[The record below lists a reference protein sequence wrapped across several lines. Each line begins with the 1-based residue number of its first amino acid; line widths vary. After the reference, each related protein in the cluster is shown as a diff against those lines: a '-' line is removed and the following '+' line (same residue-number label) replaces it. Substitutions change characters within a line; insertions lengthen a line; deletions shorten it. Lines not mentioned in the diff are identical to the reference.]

1 MLKKSFPDPLKTKN
15 GNLLSRVFSSA
26 EKGRGEENREGVL
39 SRLIVFARFPEPG
52 KSKTRLIPALG
63 PAGAAELHR
72 QMVEHTLKRAKEL
85 RDRLPLSIEIRYT
98 GRPLEPFRRW
108 LGPTFLYSEQ
118 GDGDLGQRM
127 LRSLQDAFRM
137 KVKRVLLI
145 GTDCPDLSVN
155 LAEGALILLNSS
167 DLVLG
172 PADDG
177 GYYLIGLRRVI
188 PQLFQE
194 IPWGTE
200 EVFRKTRQVAQAA
213 KLSYSLLPSLPDV
226 DRPEDL
232 SVWRRHIPGFREK
245 AAAEKHFKDA
255 PLISIIIPT
264 LNEEENIIPC
274 LEATGQAENVERI
287 VVDGGSSDGTADRAQ
302 SWGATVLSATRG
314 RARQM
319 NAGARAAKG
328 EILLFLHADT
338 ILASGFERQVRLL
351 LSRPRVSAGAFSFR
365 LDNFRSP
372 SLRLIQMAT
381 NWRSRYLQVPYGDQA
396 IFVRTRLFQK
406 IGGFPNL
413 PIMEDY
419 ELIRRLKKRGRIL
432 TASLPAVTSAR
443 RWRVLG
449 IWRTT
454 FLNWLLMAAY
464 LLGMSPF
471 RLHKIDELVKSSR
484 CKARKN

>member
-1 MLKKSFPDPLKTKN
+1 
-15 GNLLSRVFSSA
+15 
-26 EKGRGEENREGVL
+26 
-39 SRLIVFARFPEPG
+39 EPG

-63 PAGAAELHR
+63 EAGAAELHR
-72 QMVEHTLKRAKEL
+72 QMVEHTLSWAKEL
-85 RDRLPLSIEIRYT
+85 RNRLPLSIEIRYT

-118 GDGDLGQRM
+118 GEGDLGQRM
-127 LRSLQDAFRM
+127 LRALQDAFRM
-137 KVKRVLLI
+137 KMKKVLLI
-145 GTDCPDLSVN
+145 GTDVPDLSAN
-155 LAEGALILLNSS
+155 LIEGALILLNSS

-177 GYYLIGLRRVI
+177 GYYLIGLQRAI

-200 EVFRKTRQVAQAA
+200 EVFRKTQQIAKAA
-213 KLSYSLLPSLPDV
+213 RLSYSLLPSLPDV

-232 SVWRRHIPGFREK
+232 SVWQRHIPSLREK
-245 AAAEKHFKDA
+245 GTPKESFKVA

-264 LNEEENIIPC
+264 LNEEQNIIPC
-274 LEATGQAENVERI
+274 LEATRKAVNIERI
-287 VVDGGSSDGTADRAQ
+287 VVDGGSSDGTVDKAK
-302 SWGATVLSATRG
+302 SWGATVLSAPRG

-319 NAGARAAKG
+319 NAGAQAAKG

-338 ILASGFERQVRLL
+338 ILASGFDNHVRLL
-351 LSRPRVSAGAFSFR
+351 LIRPRVSAGAFSFR
-365 LDNFRSP
+365 LDDFRSAG
-372 SLRLIQMAT
+372 LRLIQWVA

-396 IFVRTRLFQK
+396 IFVRARLFQK
-406 IGGFPNL
+406 IGGFPDL
-413 PIMEDY
+413 PIMEDH
-419 ELIRRLKKRGRIL
+419 ELIRRLKKRGKIV

-454 FLNWLLMAAY
+454 ILNWVLTLAY
-464 LLGMSPF
+464 LLGMSPL
-471 RLHKIDELVKSSR
+471 RLYRISR
-484 CKARKN
+484 RKV

>member
-1 MLKKSFPDPLKTKN
+1 MRMEKKGSHDRSPIKN
-15 GNLLSRVFSSA
+15 DNLLSRLFFSAKRKA
-26 EKGRGEENREGVL
+26 EEEEQERAL
-39 SRLIVFARFPEPG
+39 SRLIVFSRFPEPG

-63 PAGAAELHR
+63 AAGAAELHR
-72 QMVEHTLKRAKEL
+72 QMVEHTLRWVKEL

-98 GRPLEPFRRW
+98 GRPLEPFQRW
-108 LGPTFLYSEQ
+108 LGPNFLYSEQ
-118 GDGDLGQRM
+118 GEGDLGQRM

-137 KVKRVLLI
+137 KVKKVLLI
-145 GTDCPDLSVN
+145 GTDVPDLSAN

-200 EVFRKTRQVAQAA
+200 EVFRKTQHVAQAA

-245 AAAEKHFKDA
+245 GTARESFKVA

-264 LNEEENIIPC
+264 LNEEENIVPC
-274 LEATGQAENVERI
+274 LEATRKAINVERI
-287 VVDGGSSDGTADRAQ
+287 VVDGGSTDGTVDQAKA
-302 SWGATVLSATRG
+302 WGATVLNTVQG
-314 RARQM
+314 RAWQM
-319 NAGARAAKG
+319 NAGARASKG

-338 ILASGFERQVRLL
+338 ILSPGFDNQIRLL

-365 LDNFRSP
+365 LDNPNSA
-372 SLRLIQMAT
+372 SLLLIQAVA

-406 IGGFPNL
+406 IGGFPDL
-413 PIMEDY
+413 PIMEDH
-419 ELIRRLKKRGRIL
+419 ELIRLLRKRGKIL

-443 RWRVLG
+443 RWRILG

-454 FLNWLLMAAY
+454 ILNWVLILAY
-464 LLGMSPF
+464 FAGMSPL
-471 RLHKIDELVKSSR
+471 RLYKI
-484 CKARKN
+484 AHRKV

>member
-1 MLKKSFPDPLKTKN
+1 MEKKISRDRFPIKN
-15 GNLLSRVFSSA
+15 DNLLSRLFFSAKRKA
-26 EKGRGEENREGVL
+26 EEEEQERAL
-39 SRLIVFARFPEPG
+39 SRLIVFTRFPDPG
-52 KSKTRLIPALG
+52 GSKTRLIPALG
-63 PAGAAELHR
+63 AAGAAELHR
-72 QMVEHTLKRAKEL
+72 QMVEHTLRWAKEL

-108 LGPTFLYSEQ
+108 LGPNFLYSDQ

-127 LRSLQDAFRM
+127 LRSMQDAFRM
-137 KVKRVLLI
+137 KVKKVLLI
-145 GTDCPDLSVN
+145 GTDCPDLSAN

-200 EVFRKTRQVAQAA
+200 GVLRKTRQIAQAA

-232 SVWRRHIPGFREK
+232 PVWRRHIPGFREK
-245 AAAEKHFKDA
+245 GTAGEPFKEA

-264 LNEEENIIPC
+264 LNEEENIISC
-274 LEATGQAENVERI
+274 LEATRKAANVERI
-287 VVDGGSSDGTADRAQ
+287 VVDGGSSDGTVEKAA
-302 SWGATVLSATRG
+302 SWGATVLNTSRG

-338 ILASGFERQVRLL
+338 ILANGFDNQVRLI
-351 LSRPRVSAGAFSFR
+351 LSRPRVSAGAFSFC
-365 LDNFRSP
+365 LDDFRSV
-372 SLRLIQMAT
+372 SLRLIQTAA

-406 IGGFPNL
+406 IGGFPDL
-413 PIMEDY
+413 PIMEDH
-419 ELIRRLKKRGRIL
+419 ELIRRLRKRGRIL

-454 FLNWLLMAAY
+454 ILNWVLTLAY
-464 LLGMSPF
+464 LMGMSPL
-471 RLHKIDELVKSSR
+471 RLYRIAH
-484 CKARKN
+484 RKV

>member
-1 MLKKSFPDPLKTKN
+1 MRMEKKSSHNRAPIKN
-15 GNLLSRVFSSA
+15 DNLLSRLFFSAKRKA
-26 EKGRGEENREGVL
+26 EEEEQERAL
-39 SRLIVFARFPEPG
+39 SRLIVFTRFPEPG

-63 PAGAAELHR
+63 AAGAAELHR
-72 QMVEHTLKRAKEL
+72 QMVEHTLRWIKEL

-98 GRPLEPFRRW
+98 GRPLEPFRHW
-108 LGPTFLYSEQ
+108 LGPNFLYSEQ
-118 GDGDLGQRM
+118 GEGDLGQRM

-137 KVKRVLLI
+137 KVKKVLLI
-145 GTDCPDLSVN
+145 GTDCPDLSAN

-200 EVFRKTRQVAQAA
+200 EVFRKTQHVAQAA

-232 SVWRRHIPGFREK
+232 PIWRGHIPGFREK
-245 AAAEKHFKDA
+245 GTARESFKVA

-274 LEATGQAENVERI
+274 LEATRKAINVERI
-287 VVDGGSSDGTADRAQ
+287 VVDGGSTDGTVDQAKG
-302 SWGATVLSATRG
+302 WGATVLNTVQG

-338 ILASGFERQVRLL
+338 ILSAGFDNQVRLL

-365 LDNFRSP
+365 LDDPNSA
-372 SLRLIQMAT
+372 SLRLIQAVA

-406 IGGFPNL
+406 IGGFPDL
-413 PIMEDY
+413 PIMEDH
-419 ELIRRLKKRGRIL
+419 ELIRRLRKRGRIL
-432 TASLPAVTSAR
+432 TVSLPAVTSAR

-454 FLNWLLMAAY
+454 ILNWVLILAY
-464 LLGMSPF
+464 LMGMSPW
-471 RLHKIDELVKSSR
+471 RLYRIAHRKI
-484 CKARKN
+484 

>member
-1 MLKKSFPDPLKTKN
+1 MDKKSFHNPPKGEND
-15 GNLLSRVFSSA
+15 NLSSRLFFSA
-26 EKGRGEENREGVL
+26 KRGAREEDREGVL
-39 SRLIVFARFPEPG
+39 SRLIIFTRFPEPG

-72 QMVEHTLKRAKEL
+72 QMVEHTLSWAKEL
-85 RDRLPLSIEIRYT
+85 RDYVPLSIEIRYT

-108 LGPTFLYSEQ
+108 LGPRFLYSEQ

-127 LRSLQDAFRM
+127 LRSLQEAFRM
-137 KVKRVLLI
+137 NVKKVLLI
-145 GTDCPDLSVN
+145 GTDVPDLSAN

-177 GYYLIGLRRVI
+177 GYYLLGLRRVI

-200 EVFRKTRQVAQAA
+200 EVFRKTQQIAQAA
-213 KLSYSLLPSLPDV
+213 NLSYSLLPSLTDV

-232 SVWRRHIPGFREK
+232 PVWRRHIPGFREK
-245 AAAEKHFKDA
+245 GAADQPFKDA
-255 PLISIIIPT
+255 PLLSVIIPT
-264 LNEEENIIPC
+264 LNEGENIIPC
-274 LEATGQAENVERI
+274 LEATREAVHIERI
-287 VVDGGSSDGTADRAQ
+287 VVDGGSSDGTVEKAS
-302 SWGATVLSATRG
+302 SWGATVLNTARG

-319 NAGARAAKG
+319 NAGVRAAKG

-338 ILASGFERQVRLL
+338 ILSPGFDSQIRLL
-351 LSRPRVSAGAFSFR
+351 LSRPQVSAGAFSFR
-365 LDNFRSP
+365 LDDLSSG
-372 SLRLIQMAT
+372 SLRLIQAAT
-381 NWRSRYLQVPYGDQA
+381 NWRSRYLQLPYGDQA

-406 IGGFPNL
+406 IGGFPDL
-413 PIMEDY
+413 PIMEDH
-419 ELIRRLKKRGRIL
+419 ELVRLLRKKGRIV

-443 RWRVLG
+443 RWRLLG

-454 FLNWLLMAAY
+454 ILNWGLTLAY
-464 LLGMSPF
+464 VMGMSPLRLF
-471 RLHKIDELVKSSR
+471 RISRRKI
-484 CKARKN
+484 

>member
-1 MLKKSFPDPLKTKN
+1 MSSHDRSPIKN
-15 GNLLSRVFSSA
+15 NNLLSRLFSSA
-26 EKGRGEENREGVL
+26 KRKAEEEEPERGL

-52 KSKTRLIPALG
+52 ESKTRLIPALG
-63 PAGAAELHR
+63 AAGAAELHR
-72 QMVEHTLKRAKEL
+72 QMVEHTLHWAKEL

-118 GDGDLGQRM
+118 GEGDLGQRM

-137 KVKRVLLI
+137 KVKKVLLV
-145 GTDCPDLSVN
+145 GTDVPDFSAN

-200 EVFRKTRQVAQAA
+200 EVLRKTRQIAQAA
-213 KLSYSLLPSLPDV
+213 RLSYSLLPSLPDV

-232 SVWRRHIPGFREK
+232 PVWRRHIPGFREK
-245 AAAEKHFKDA
+245 GAAGEPSRDA
-255 PLISIIIPT
+255 PLISIIIPA
-264 LNEEENIIPC
+264 LNEEEHIIPC
-274 LEATGQAENVERI
+274 LEATRKAANVERI
-287 VVDGGSSDGTADRAQ
+287 VVDGGSSDGTLAKAK
-302 SWGATVLSATRG
+302 SWGATVLSTARG

-338 ILASGFERQVRLL
+338 ILSVGFDNQVRLL

-365 LDNFRSP
+365 LDDLSSA
-372 SLRLIQMAT
+372 SLRLIQTVA

-396 IFVRTRLFQK
+396 IFVRSRLFQK
-406 IGGFPNL
+406 IGGFPDL
-413 PIMEDY
+413 PIMEDQ
-419 ELIRRLKKRGRIL
+419 ELIRRLRKRGRIL
-432 TASLPAVTSAR
+432 TAPLPAVTSAR

-449 IWRTT
+449 IWRATI
-454 FLNWLLMAAY
+454 LNWVLTLAY
-464 LLGMSPF
+464 FAGMSPL
-471 RLHKIDELVKSSR
+471 RLYRISH
-484 CKARKN
+484 RKT

>member
-1 MLKKSFPDPLKTKN
+1 MEKKSFRNPLSVKSAN
-15 GNLLSRVFSSA
+15 FLSRLFFSTRKRA
-26 EKGRGEENREGVL
+26 EEEEQERAL
-39 SRLIVFARFPEPG
+39 SRLIVFTRFPEPG
-52 KSKTRLIPALG
+52 KNKTRLIPALG

-72 QMVEHTLKRAKEL
+72 QMVEHTLCWAREL
-85 RDRLPLSIEIRYT
+85 RDHLPLSIEIRYT

-108 LGPTFLYSEQ
+108 LGPNFLYSEQ

-137 KVKRVLLI
+137 KVKKVLLI
-145 GTDCPDLSVN
+145 GTDCPDLSAN

-200 EVFRKTRQVAQAA
+200 EVFRKTQHVAQAA

-232 SVWRRHIPGFREK
+232 PVWRRHIPGFREK
-245 AAAEKHFKDA
+245 GTARESFKVA

-264 LNEEENIIPC
+264 LNEEKNIIPC
-274 LEATGQAENVERI
+274 LEATRKAINVERI
-287 VVDGGSSDGTADRAQ
+287 VVDGGSTDGTVDQAKA
-302 SWGATVLSATRG
+302 WGATVLSAPRG

-319 NAGARAAKG
+319 NAGAQAAKG
-328 EILLFLHADT
+328 DILLFLHADT
-338 ILASGFERQVRLL
+338 ILAGGFDNHVRLL
-351 LSRPRVSAGAFSFR
+351 LTRPRISAGAFSFR
-365 LDNFRSP
+365 LDDLRSA
-372 SLRLIQMAT
+372 SLRLIQLAT

-406 IGGFPNL
+406 IGGFPDL

-419 ELIRRLKKRGRIL
+419 ELIRRLRKRGRIL
-432 TASLPAVTSAR
+432 TASLPALTSAR
-443 RWRVLG
+443 RWRILG

-454 FLNWLLMAAY
+454 ILNWVLILAY
-464 LLGMSPF
+464 FAGMSPL
-471 RLHKIDELVKSSR
+471 RLYKI
-484 CKARKN
+484 AHRKV